1 MKIEFIITMKISDNV
16 LCYGAEFAVVQQLYL
31 IICGIICTVLDKVQL
46 TA

>member
-1 MKIEFIITMKISDNV
+1 MKISDNI

-31 IICGIICTVLDKVQL
+31 STCDIICAVLDKVQF